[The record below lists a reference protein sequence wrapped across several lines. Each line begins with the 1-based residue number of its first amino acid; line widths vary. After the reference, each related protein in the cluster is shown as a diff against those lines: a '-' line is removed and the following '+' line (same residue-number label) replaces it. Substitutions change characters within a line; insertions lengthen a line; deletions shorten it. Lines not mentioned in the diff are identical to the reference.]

1 LAGKRSDEFY
11 RSRRGGHRVGA
22 ARGVLSREVRGK
34 AGTLAAFNTTAEF
47 LPMRTTQEPRRLI
60 YSWRRAAIVS
70 NRQANVLT
78 SAAKTE
84 TYLRDKLAKAV
95 TA

>member
-1 LAGKRSDEFY
+1 
-11 RSRRGGHRVGA
+11 
-22 ARGVLSREVRGK
+22 
-34 AGTLAAFNTTAEF
+34 
-47 LPMRTTQEPRRLI
+47 MRTTQEPRRLI
-60 YSWRRAAIVS
+60 YSWRRAAIVA